1 MLRGSR
7 GDAAGAQ
14 LGSSFV
20 ECKALIDMFGSV
32 ADALKSA
39 IHDEH
44 HRIYS
49 AYRLTCEYDTKKRAV
64 RASIMTRRKVR
75 GGFERVRGGT

>member
-20 ECKALIDMFGSV
+20 ERTAVNTGTFSMLPAVALPARFG
-32 ADALKSA
+32 
-39 IHDEH
+39 
-44 HRIYS
+44 
-49 AYRLTCEYDTKKRAV
+49 RAGSTV
-64 RASIMTRRKVR
+64 DRSGREGAEPS
-75 GGFERVRGGT
+75 